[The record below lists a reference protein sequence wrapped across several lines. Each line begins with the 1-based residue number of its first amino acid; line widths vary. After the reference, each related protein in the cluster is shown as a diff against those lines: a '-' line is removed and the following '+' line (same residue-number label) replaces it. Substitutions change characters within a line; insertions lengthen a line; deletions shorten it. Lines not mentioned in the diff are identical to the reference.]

1 MVKKNYMKK
10 IRIPGVSF
18 SLSRA
23 LGLDQLKRR
32 IAMVTGIPTTK
43 SGVEKKI
50 GRTVLKMVFK
60 GR

>member
-1 MVKKNYMKK
+1 MKK

-23 LGLDQLKRR
+23 LGVDQLKRR
-32 IAMVTGIPTTK
+32 IAKETGVPTTR
-43 SGVEKKI
+43 SGMEKKI
-50 GRTVLKMVFK
+50 GRTVIKMIFK